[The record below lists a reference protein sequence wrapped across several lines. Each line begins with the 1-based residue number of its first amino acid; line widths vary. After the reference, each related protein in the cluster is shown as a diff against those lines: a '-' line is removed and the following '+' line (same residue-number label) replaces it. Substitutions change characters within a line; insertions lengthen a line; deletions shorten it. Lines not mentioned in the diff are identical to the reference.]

1 MIYAVQMT
9 GGEADAAGEWVESMG
24 SDEVYPCWINPVQV
38 QFFSFPVNGNFFL
51 YALMKSSLPLTSTKS
66 KIFSNRKDLLKV
78 LLKVNVS
85 EPNSGFS
92 KTHTLCED
100 ECSSEGNYINL
111 IRALRLDV
119 LLNLLQNLPLQ
130 GLMGYKRE
138 T

>member
-1 MIYAVQMT
+1 
-9 GGEADAAGEWVESMG
+9 
-24 SDEVYPCWINPVQV
+24 
-38 QFFSFPVNGNFFL
+38 
-51 YALMKSSLPLTSTKS
+51 MKSSLPLTSTKS